1 MPKAIPIYEDH
12 NETYRA
18 DSCRPLVDA
27 VSSGRVKVE
36 ALRHGHYPGKVLPAG
51 ALPGIKMVGF
61 WDAKGEQE
69 WGLSWHRN
77 EGVEFTFLE
86 SGNLEFAAESRK
98 YTLRPD
104 DLTVARP
111 WQLHRVGDPYVAP
124 SRLVWLI
131 LDVGVRRP
139 NQDWKWPSWVML
151 SQPDREELTN
161 ILRHNEQPVW
171 NAATDLRRCFHEI
184 AQCVEADLDGSK
196 VSRLTLRINDM
207 LLLLLEMFRTKK
219 VRLDSSLSSTR
230 RTVQL
235 FLNDLQKHPENLEE
249 EWNLEGMAASC
260 GLGVTQFVHH
270 VRSVTNMSPMSF
282 LSHCRVELAV
292 KILRERPAE
301 SVTSVAMQCGFSSS
315 QYFATVF
322 ARRYGCS
329 PSEYRSR

>member
-1 MPKAIPIYEDH
+1 VE
-12 NETYRA
+12 
-18 DSCRPLVDA
+18 A
-27 VSSGRVKVE
+27 VNTGRVKVE

-61 WDAKGEQE
+61 WDAQGEQQ

-86 SGNLEFAAESRK
+86 SGNLEFAAEARN
-98 YTLRPD
+98 YTLQAD
-104 DLTVARP
+104 DLTVVRP

-124 SRLVWLI
+124 SRLIWLI

-139 NQDWKWPSWVML
+139 NQEWKWPSWLML

-171 NAATDLRRCFHEI
+171 KAATDLRRCFCEI
-184 AQCVEADLDGSK
+184 ARCVEADLEGNK
-196 VSRLTLRINDM
+196 VSRLTVRINEM
-207 LLLLLEMFRTKK
+207 ILLLLEMFRTKK
-219 VRLDSSLSSTR
+219 MRLDSSLSSTR

-235 FLNDLQKHPENLEE
+235 FLNDLQTHPKHLEE
-249 EWNLEGMAASC
+249 EWTLEGMAASC

-270 VRSVTNMSPMSF
+270 VRNLTNMSPMSF

-292 KILRERPAE
+292 KILRERPEE
-301 SVTSVAMQCGFSSS
+301 SVTAIAMQCSFSSS

-322 ARRYGCS
+322 ARRVGCS
-329 PSEYRSR
+329 PSEYRARCRGNG